1 MLDGS
6 VCWPIPS
13 GRHYTIEPTRYP
25 PEHHGDPKTIM
36 VTQLARRVGAR
47 WHFGPASADGGDD
60 SDGQDSPAGVPD
72 DQPAGIQSP
81 FGSVVCP
88 TSIR

>member
-1 MLDGS
+1 M
-6 VCWPIPS
+6 P
-13 GRHYTIEPTRYP
+13 
-25 PEHHGDPKTIM
+25 
-36 VTQLARRVGAR
+36 VT
-47 WHFGPASADGGDD
+47 GGDKRLGAAGAGAGAGAGD
-60 SDGQDSPAGVPD
+60 GDGDGQDSPAGVPD